1 MGRFS
6 ALLRGG
12 VGAGGGKEPGGTA
25 VDTPREARAS
35 GGGSTSLS
43 ISAHICRM
51 GTGRAPSVLK
61 VMAKRR
67 QRVSGCLGVCYT
79 EFQIRPFIFLLL
91 IFIPLML
98 LTKIHVW
105 YLGKE
110 NYLSRFQNSP
120 FC

>member
-1 MGRFS
+1 M
-6 ALLRGG
+6 LRGG
-12 VGAGGGKEPGGTA
+12 VGAGGGKDPGGTA

-51 GTGRAPSVLK
+51 GTGRAPSVLE

-79 EFQIRPFIFLLL
+79 EFQIRPFIFSPVNLYPIDAPYKNTCLVSRKRKL
-91 IFIPLML
+91 FI
-98 LTKIHVW
+98 
-105 YLGKE
+105 
-110 NYLSRFQNSP
+110 
-120 FC
+120 

>member
-1 MGRFS
+1 MFS

-12 VGAGGGKEPGGTA
+12 VGVGGGKEPGGTG
-25 VDTPREARAS
+25 VNTPREARAP

-43 ISAHICRM
+43 ISAHICM
-51 GTGRAPSVLK
+51 GTGRAPSVLE
-61 VMAKRR
+61 VRAKRR
-67 QRVSGCLGVCYT
+67 QRVSGCLGACYT
-79 EFQIRPFIFLLL
+79 EFQISPFIFLLL

-110 NYLSRFQNSP
+110 KYLSRFQNSP